1 MYGMTEEQFWRANPA
16 IIEVWEEAWKRQENR
31 KNELIHAWVGEYGIS
46 ALVFA
51 IDHCLNGKKK
61 ARSKYMEK
69 PIRLFELTESEKKAQ
84 KEKAT
89 DMFIA
94 WANATKEA
102 YDIKTDNY
110 FY

>member
-51 IDHCLNGKKK
+51 IDHCLNGKK

-69 PIRLFELTESEKKAQ
+69 PIRLFELTESEKEAQ
-84 KEKAT
+84 KENAT

-94 WANATKEA
+94 WANATKA
-102 YDIKTDNY
+102 SYDVKNK
-110 FY
+110 

>member
-51 IDHCLNGKKK
+51 IDHCLNGKK
-61 ARSKYMEK
+61 AHSKYMEK

-84 KEKAT
+84 KENAT

-94 WANATKEA
+94 WANATKA
-102 YDIKTDNY
+102 SYDVKNK
-110 FY
+110 

>member
-16 IIEVWEEAWKRQENR
+16 IIEVWEEAWKRKENR

-51 IDHCLNGKKK
+51 IDHCLNGKK

-84 KEKAT
+84 KENAT

-94 WANATKEA
+94 WANATKA
-102 YDIKTDNY
+102 SYDVKNK
-110 FY
+110 

>member
-16 IIEVWEEAWKRQENR
+16 IIEVWEEAWKNEENR
-31 KNELIHAWVGEYGIS
+31 RNELIHAWVGQYGIS
-46 ALVFA
+46 ALQVA
-51 IDHCLNGKKK
+51 IDHCLNGNK
-61 ARSKYMEK
+61 AKAKYIDK
-69 PIRLFELTESEKKAQ
+69 PFRMFELTEQEKKVEA
-84 KEKAT
+84 EKAT

-94 WANATKEA
+94 WANATKKA

>member
-1 MYGMTEEQFWRANPA
+1 MYGMTEEQFWRSNPA
-16 IIEVWEEAWKRQENR
+16 IIDVWEEAWKRQENR

-46 ALVFA
+46 ALIFA
-51 IDHCLNGKKK
+51 IDNCLNGKKK

-84 KEKAT
+84 KENAT

-94 WANATKEA
+94 WANATKA
-102 YDIKTDNY
+102 SYDVKNK
-110 FY
+110 

>member
-51 IDHCLNGKKK
+51 IDHCLNGKK

-69 PIRLFELTESEKKAQ
+69 PIRLFELTKSEKKAQ
-84 KEKAT
+84 KENAT

-94 WANATKEA
+94 WANATKA
-102 YDIKTDNY
+102 SYDVKNK
-110 FY
+110 

>member
-51 IDHCLNGKKK
+51 IDHCLNGKK
-61 ARSKYMEK
+61 AHSKYIEK
-69 PIRLFELTESEKKAQ
+69 PIKLFELTEAEKKVQA
-84 KEKAT
+84 EKAT